1 MVRITAYASGRV
13 QGVGFRFFVTDCAT
27 EEGVSGYVQNLSDG
41 SVLIVAEGDKGSLDA
56 FIRRV
61 RAAGDP
67 FIRVEDL
74 QIATSESTGEFPGFG
89 IRW

>member
-13 QGVGFRFFVTDCAT
+13 QGVGFRFFVTDCAA
-27 EEGVSGYVQNLSDG
+27 EAGVSGYVQNLPDG
-41 SVLIVAEGDKGSLDA
+41 SVLIVAEGGRVALEA

-67 FIRVEDL
+67 FIHVEDL
-74 QIATSESTGEFPGFG
+74 QVRTSESTGEFTGFG
-89 IRW
+89 VRW